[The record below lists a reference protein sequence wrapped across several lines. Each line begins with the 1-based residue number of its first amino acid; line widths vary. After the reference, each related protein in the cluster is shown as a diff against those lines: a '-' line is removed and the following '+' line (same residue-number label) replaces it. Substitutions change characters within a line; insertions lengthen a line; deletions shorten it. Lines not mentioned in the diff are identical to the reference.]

1 MANFTK
7 IRSICHLLT
16 QEASASL
23 VLSLCVSHLDYCN
36 SVLFGLPDV
45 TISQMQRVQNMCAC
59 LVLRRTKW
67 ESVTECLATLHWL
80 PIKQQIKF
88 KLCVLT
94 YKLLHH
100 QGPKYLQ
107 ELIQYR
113 STDMRLRSSADPYL
127 LLIPKTKYKTFTAR
141 SFSISA
147 PTTWNGLPYHVRTA
161 DNLLTQGIK

>member
-1 MANFTK
+1 
-7 IRSICHLLT
+7 
-16 QEASASL
+16 
-23 VLSLCVSHLDYCN
+23 
-36 SVLFGLPDV
+36 
-45 TISQMQRVQNMCAC
+45 MCAC

-67 ESVTECLATLHWL
+67 ESVMECLATLHWL
-80 PIKQQIKF
+80 LIKQQIKC

-113 STDMRLRSSADPYL
+113 STDKRLRSSADPYL

-147 PTTWNGLPYHVRTA
+147 PTIWNGLPYHVRTA
-161 DNLLTQGIK
+161 DNLLTFKSGLKTHLYNEAFGPHTPQNC